1 MSIGIWQIIF
11 LAILIVIWF
20 AAYAIGNYVCQK
32 NIYLRKN
39 TNKNSIILISL
50 ILFPIVMAITKEGFY
65 FGLGF
70 ILAPFLLANLIHWL
84 YPKIIKNNKIKSKK
98 FYNENYY
105 YGYLGFIFLAIIN
118 LLTYLN

>member
-1 MSIGIWQIIF
+1 MNIGIWQIIF

-20 AAYAIGNYVCQK
+20 GTYVIGNYVCQR

-39 TNKNSIILISL
+39 TNKNSIIIISL
-50 ILFPIVMAITKEGFY
+50 ILFPIVIVVAKEGFY
-65 FGLGF
+65 FAFGF

-84 YPKIIKNNKIKSKK
+84 YPKIIKNKKIKSKK